1 MGACCS
7 RASDADAGAGIDAV
21 VRRDDVS
28 ESFHETTCDAFVI
41 DWDAGVTE
49 DARRRFR
56 DAWRATASCGV
67 VEREACEDDADRLA
81 ALGELEAALWVR
93 ERRCGMDAPAEA
105 RVERWRDIY
114 EQAIALNDIELEEH
128 HDGWKAVDNA
138 AKKVVKKRRQ
148 SSAEI
153 DADIVIGA
161 NHSRR
166 ASSVDMGSRRT
177 SGADTGSRRT
187 SSVDFGNRWI
197 SDTSVHG
204 LQSRPR
210 RVSDTQEWTATKS
223 AQGPGEVNRGAVR
236 LGRTTSKL
244 NVLDFGRVGPSPRTS
259 EDKKNGQ
266 EPVRADPLAP
276 AYRSKQD
283 VENEKTARELQRRL
297 ASEQPEA
304 GTSEQIIEM
313 RETFEDDPDLDERLV
328 IYYGRFKG
336 GTVHSI
342 KLSATFDAPP
352 HRLVAVAREWDL
364 MTKWNVYAIET
375 CILLV
380 RGLMH
385 IVVYSA
391 VWLPWPLSARDK
403 IIVIDACFIGQPP
416 KTAYEHLNIENIEE
430 FDSEVPQTCAIL
442 LTRTSR
448 PGDDVGSGAPPSAS
462 KRKRIDFVGNCGMR
476 MRALP
481 PLPGSNTVR
490 TRGDIVVH
498 ADVKLRFIPAP
509 VVRFVLR
516 VMAPW
521 VHRMIDKML
530 KSNKYFVAEDSLF
543 QPRIDGNPEL
553 YDTIRRRLGE
563 YEYPTKTE

>member
-7 RASDADAGAGIDAV
+7 RASDDVDGDDDHV
-21 VRRDDVS
+21 VARDVS
-28 ESFHETTCDAFVI
+28 DAFHEATCDAFVI
-41 DWDAGVTE
+41 DWDEGATE
-49 DARRRFR
+49 DARVRFR
-56 DAWRATASCGV
+56 DVWRATASCGV
-67 VEREACEDDADRLA
+67 IEREACEDDADRLA

-93 ERRCGMDAPAEA
+93 ERRWGMDAPAEECA
-105 RVERWRDIY
+105 ERWRDIY

-128 HDGWKAVDNA
+128 HDGWKAVDKA
-138 AKKVVKKRRQ
+138 AKKAVKKRRQ

-166 ASSVDMGSRRT
+166 ASSVDTGSRRT
-177 SGADTGSRRT
+177 SSVDFGSRRT
-187 SSVDFGNRWI
+187 SSVDFGNRRT
-197 SDTSVHG
+197 SDTSVHERP
-204 LQSRPR
+204 SRPR
-210 RVSDTQEWTATKS
+210 RNSDTMEWTATKS
-223 AQGPGEVNRGAVR
+223 SQFPEAVNRGAVK

-259 EDKKNGQ
+259 EEKTEGQ
-266 EPVRADPLAP
+266 RTPPADPLAP

-283 VENEKTARELQRRL
+283 VENEKMERELARRL
-297 ASEQPEA
+297 ASQQPEV
-304 GTSEQIIEM
+304 GTSEQVIEM

-403 IIVIDACFIGQPP
+403 IIVIDACFVGQPP
-416 KTAYEHLNIENIEE
+416 KSAYKHLDIENIEE
-430 FDSEVPQTCAIL
+430 FDSEVPQSCAIL
-442 LTRTSR
+442 LTRTSK
-448 PGDDVGSGAPPSAS
+448 PGDDVGSGAPPSSS

-481 PLPGSNTVR
+481 PLPGSKTVR

-516 VMAPW
+516 TMAPW

-553 YDTIRRRLGE
+553 YDMIRRRLGE
-563 YEYPTKTE
+563 TEHGTTTE